1 MKALTVKQPWASLIV
16 EGIKDI
22 ENRTWK
28 TNYRGRIYVHAA
40 KQSVRRKN
48 GWEPI
53 FTSAQI
59 HSVENPLGMY
69 FSYDTS
75 AIIGEVDIIDCVLN
89 HSSVWAEQMEYDVC
103 PDTGIHILR
112 KGQKYVWNW
121 VLANAVKYDQP
132 ILNVKGA
139 LSFWEFDKEAHL

>member
-1 MKALTVKQPWASLIV
+1 MKALTIKQPWASLIV

-40 KQSVRRKN
+40 QKGLSFADFLWATEGKTFDRKK
-48 GWEPI
+48 EDLCK
-53 FTSAQI
+53 
-59 HSVENPLGMY
+59 LGDC
-69 FSYDTS
+69 FG
-75 AIIGEVDIIDCVLN
+75 AIIGEIDIIDCTLN
-89 HSSVWAEQMEYDVC
+89 HSSIWAEQMEYDVC
-103 PDTGIHILR
+103 PDTGLHILR

-121 VLANAVKYDQP
+121 VLANPVKYDKP

-139 LSFWEFDKEAHL
+139 LSLWEFKKEVQPC